1 MLDEGDYLV
10 VKEPNGSVGAPL
22 LMEAL
27 PESRLIFLVRDPR
40 DVAASALDRH
50 RKDSIAHKR
59 RNMDARSRGKVAPG
73 SRADSQPDNFV
84 RGQAHRYLKNM
95 TQVKRAYETYE
106 GRKTLVRYEDLRA
119 EAPGIMRRLYVE
131 LGIPV
136 DEDELARAVEK
147 HAWENIPEGMK
158 GPGKDRRKAT
168 PGGWREEL
176 TPAQVEIVEKI
187 TSPLLKEFYPTSAM
201 QRKGF

>member
-1 MLDEGDYLV
+1 MLAEGDYLM

-27 PESRLIFLVRDPR
+27 PESRVIFLVRDPR

-50 RKDSIAHKR
+50 RKGGLAHQR
-59 RNMDARSRGKVAPG
+59 RSMDARSQGNVAPD
-73 SRADSQPDNFV
+73 SRADRQPNAFV

-95 TQVKRAYETYE
+95 TQAKRAYETHE

-119 EAPGIMRRLYVE
+119 ETLGIMRRLYVE

-136 DEDELARAVEK
+136 DEEELARAVEK
-147 HAWENIPEGMK
+147 HAWENIPEEEK
-158 GPGKDRRKAT
+158 GPGKNRRKAT
-168 PGGWREEL
+168 PGGWRG
-176 TPAQVEIVEKI
+176 
-187 TSPLLKEFYPTSAM
+187 TSRQS
-201 QRKGF
+201 RSR